1 MSFSTPMPGGRHAA
15 VPPYTV
21 LVADGDS
28 HAADATAHLLSQH
41 GLEARAAYDGPEAIG
56 LARRTRPKA
65 VVADIALPGVTGFDV
80 ARELRRTFGAAIR
93 LVACAPGP
101 VDPYLATITEAGFD
115 SWVTREPDPMDL
127 IRAVSPTL
135 HETVAKS
142 ISVNVRQIRNQL
154 ILASSLLDHAGIV
167 GAGAMQARIH
177 DFLRARIEGV
187 VSSMGKLPIGGTERR
202 ELMAQVEAIRERLQR

>member
-1 MSFSTPMPGGRHAA
+1 MAFSTPMPGGRHGT

-21 LVADGDS
+21 LVADADPG
-28 HAADATAHLLSQH
+28 AADATARLLSMH
-41 GLEARAAYDGPEAIG
+41 GLEAHATYDGPAAIG

-65 VVADIALPGVTGFDV
+65 VVADVGLAGVSGFDV

-93 LVACAPGP
+93 LVACAPQP
-101 VDPYLATITEAGFD
+101 IDTYLARIGEAGFD
-115 SWVTREPDPMDL
+115 SWVTRAPDPLDL
-127 IRAVSPTL
+127 IHAVSPTL
-135 HETVAKS
+135 HDTVAKS

-154 ILASSLLDHAGIV
+154 ILANSLLDHAGIV

-187 VSSMGKLPIGGTERR
+187 VTSMSRLPIGGTERR
-202 ELMAQVEAIRERLQR
+202 EIMAAVEAIRERLRG